1 MAAHRVSW
9 VLHHGPIPPGLL
21 VCHRCDNPK
30 CVNPDHLFLGTPKDN
45 SQDMVRKG
53 RVSQGDRHPYAKLT
67 RRQVVRIRE
76 RAEAGHDPKRI
87 ARDYRVSTAN
97 VKHVIRRHTWKHVI
111 EVLKGGA

>member
-21 VCHRCDNPK
+21 VCHRCDNPR
-30 CVNPDHLFLGTPKDN
+30 CVNPEHLFLGTAKDN

-67 RRQVVRIRE
+67 TEQVVVIRK
-76 RAEAGHDPKRI
+76 RAADGDDPGQI
-87 ARDYRVSTAN
+87 ASDFGVSEWN
-97 VKHVIRRHTWKHVI
+97 VIHVIRRHTWKHVI
-111 EVLKGGA
+111 EAFKEGD